1 MLGYQFVMKGLVT
14 CQAFLSIMMTMS
26 SCYPTVHK
34 RSISIENRET
44 ENWTGENIQGR
55 TCLPFCLYINCNNGT
70 CYQDPVTCGLR
81 CICNAGYSG
90 RRCKKEIQTTTLAPT
105 TPDPK
110 SKSEG
115 DLVRIL
121 LGSIQGNID
130 QKDNASF
137 LTETHVSGD
146 DEDEFRTTLETPG
159 DLVKNSTESVD
170 LSSLNKSH
178 KGTDEIFSGFNKPL
192 FLFKLDKEDQ
202 NTMKINNSNTKISF
216 RKNESTSNTPLS
228 NSASNKTKKDDQLSE
243 SVSIA
248 MNESKASVPSLPKPH
263 NKQIDEEGPSLRMS
277 SPDLEL
283 SVLEPFTSLYLDEC
297 DRNCSSENVCVP
309 IKNRFHCYPKKHEC
323 PSGLPCENGI
333 CMKNGSLIK
342 CLCEPGWIGD
352 MCNRNCSLNCNGGAC
367 YRSSEDPDGA
377 TCICNQ
383 GYGGKRCEHKK
394 ELISAEEKNQWYWYV
409 IIPCICCVIVLIIV
423 LVIIIYCMQKRKWL
437 FAMKIVHFF
446 KEYEDDD
453 GKEYDAFI
461 SYKSSKEDEDFV
473 LHQLYPKL
481 EEEMGFKLCL
491 HFRDFTPGDI
501 IANNIIQAI
510 ENSRRTIMVLSPNYV
525 ESEWCRMEYQKAQ
538 HEMLKRKHR
547 IIPIMFRDI
556 TKCEKFDKALGDI
569 LRTVTYI
576 QWPEDGDSNKIERFW
591 NQLRLSLPKKRGPAS
606 SSSSS
611 YTSSGSG
618 STVTTDIYSSVSKPL
633 PSSSIISSDM
643 KTNSDTILNI
653 TENESAVHNNAYPSY
668 ISLNEQTSSPQ
679 SPNTIS
685 SLPNETVQNSTGT
698 DSQPDNSSSR
708 LRKIVKDMLKLKI
721 HSRSF
726 SARLQGEGSLETPTP
741 TTATPSMCLDKDM
754 SPLLAKRKSKKSST
768 WTAKSLHQTLKP
780 CVRSMSE
787 KECTIKKLD
796 IIPQLASQRRE
807 LPDVCKHLD
816 TGHDNNGFENEVNS
830 AKIKPISKEDTRMS
844 NLLSDHEKESS
855 KDFNKNIENVYNESN
870 IAPLPCETC
879 VHPSVNVDNAVYNTS
894 ATNTCTTCVQE
905 TESNNQTVENKKELN
920 KQLCR
925 SFRNDLSRKIKKS
938 NVPRR
943 YSDGVKFNLQLARDT
958 SIEVPVNIT
967 ESSIFNN
974 DYPSQVT
981 TKQEI
986 SNNLYG
992 NSNNFSIDQNVHYC
1006 NTSDS
1011 SKIQNNWMNEPFVPD
1026 QCSNWQTF
1034 DTRNLSVNSND
1045 PNLKP
1050 SFSSSTSYYQN
1061 LHTQE
1066 ISKDSQSQSVDERK
1080 IQNDSE
1086 IHTVNT
1092 SILPNN
1098 SDQKYNLLLDDN
1110 YHRNCET
1117 CILSNDSDTNC
1128 NNNPCYSIHIHPNYI
1143 LPVQRETSKVLNT
1156 GTDCLIPRGSTGANF
1171 TDINRRSSVP
1181 NSPMIDRPLKERKR
1195 LPRRVSAPHLLHAV
1209 LEVKYRENSM
1219 EQERANPTPVPPV
1232 RRKRKRKT
1240 NRTYQD

>member
-1 MLGYQFVMKGLVT
+1 MLGYQFVMKALVS
-14 CQAFLSIMMTMS
+14 CQTFLSIMLTMS
-26 SCYPTVHK
+26 SSYPIVQK

-44 ENWTGENIQGR
+44 ENWTGENLQGR
-55 TCLPFCLYINCNNGT
+55 TCLRFCPYINCNNGT

-81 CICNAGYSG
+81 CICNIGYSG
-90 RRCKKEIQTTTLAPT
+90 RRCKKEIQTTTLVPT

-110 SKSEG
+110 SKSDG
-115 DLVRIL
+115 DLVRIS
-121 LGSIQGNID
+121 LGSIQGNIGH
-130 QKDNASF
+130 KENASF
-137 LTETHVSGD
+137 LTETHERSD
-146 DEDEFRTTLETPG
+146 AEDEFRTTEETAS
-159 DLVKNSTESVD
+159 DFVKNSTESVD
-170 LSSLNKSH
+170 LSSLNNSQ
-178 KGTDEIFSGFNKPL
+178 KGTDEIIRRFRKPL
-192 FLFKLDKEDQ
+192 LLFKLENADK
-202 NTMKINNSNTKISF
+202 NTTKINKTNTKISF
-216 RKNESTSNTPLS
+216 IKNESTLKTPLP
-228 NSASNKTKKDDQLSE
+228 NAESNKTMKEDEMSESESTATKEIKQSVTKLSE
-243 SVSIA
+243 LHE
-248 MNESKASVPSLPKPH
+248 NQL
-263 NKQIDEEGPSLRMS
+263 NEEGPFLRMS

-283 SVLEPFTSLYLDEC
+283 SVREPFTSLYLDEC

-309 IKNRFHCYPKKHEC
+309 IKNRFHCYPKKHDC
-323 PSGLPCENGI
+323 PSGFPCENGI

-383 GYGGKRCEHKK
+383 GYGGKRCEHKR
-394 ELISAEEKNQWYWYV
+394 ELISAAEEDQWYWYV

-423 LVIIIYCMQKRKWL
+423 LVVIIYCMQKRKWL

-501 IANNIIQAI
+501 IANNIIHAI
-510 ENSRRTIMVLSPNYV
+510 ENSRRTIMILSPNYV

-556 TKCEKFDKALGDI
+556 TKCDKFDKALGDI

-591 NQLRLSLPKKRGPAS
+591 NQLRLSLPKKRGPTYS
-606 SSSSS
+606 SSSF
-611 YTSSGSG
+611 TSSGSG
-618 STVTTDIYSSVSKPL
+618 STETTDIYSSISEPI
-633 PSSSIISSDM
+633 PSSSIISSDV
-643 KTNSDTILNI
+643 KKPSYSNNETILNI
-653 TENESAVHNNAYPSY
+653 TENESAVHNSAYPSY
-668 ISLNEQTSSPQ
+668 VTLSEQTSNSQ
-679 SPNTIS
+679 SPNTNS
-685 SLPNETVQNSTGT
+685 SLQSDMKENSTGT
-698 DSQPDNSSSR
+698 ESQPDNSSSR

-726 SARLQGEGSLETPTP
+726 SSVRVQGEGSLETPTP
-741 TTATPSMCLDKDM
+741 TTATPSMFLDKDM

-787 KECTIKKLD
+787 KECNIKKLD
-796 IIPQLASQRRE
+796 IIPQLSTQRRE

-816 TGHDNNGFENEVNS
+816 TGHDNNGFENEKKS
-830 AKIKPISKEDTRMS
+830 RKIISKEDTNVS
-844 NLLSDHEKESS
+844 NLLTDHDIGSS
-855 KDFNKNIENVYNESN
+855 KDFNKNIENVFNESN
-870 IAPLPCETC
+870 MAPLTCETC
-879 VHPSVNVDNAVYNTS
+879 VYSSVNVDNNVYTS
-894 ATNTCTTCVQE
+894 TTDTCKTCVQKS
-905 TESNNQTVENKKELN
+905 ESNNQADVENKKEPN
-920 KQLCR
+920 KQLCN
-925 SFRNDLSRKIKKS
+925 SFRNDLSKRIKKS

-943 YSDGVKFNLQLARDT
+943 YSDGVKLNRKKARDI
-958 SIEVPVNIT
+958 SKDVPVNIT
-967 ESSIFNN
+967 ESCIFNN
-974 DYPSQVT
+974 DYPSRVVA
-981 TKQEI
+981 KQEV
-986 SNNLYG
+986 SNNSYA
-992 NSNNFSIDQNVHYC
+992 NSTSFSNDQNVHYC

-1011 SKIQNNWMNEPFVPD
+1011 SKIQNNWMSEPFVSD
-1026 QCSNWQTF
+1026 KCSNWQTF
-1034 DTRNLSVNSND
+1034 DSKNLSVNSDD
-1045 PNLKP
+1045 PNMNS
-1050 SFSSSTSYYQN
+1050 SFSSNATSYQN

-1066 ISKDSQSQSVDERK
+1066 TLKDSVVGMTR
-1080 IQNDSE
+1080 NDSD
-1086 IHTVNT
+1086 IQAVNT
-1092 SILPNN
+1092 KTL
-1098 SDQKYNLLLDDN
+1098 SDNYVQEYNVLLDDN

-1117 CILSNDSDTNC
+1117 CILANDSDTNC

-1143 LPVQRETSKVLNT
+1143 LPVQRETSKVLNST
-1156 GTDCLIPRGSTGANF
+1156 GSDCLIPRGCTGVSS

-1181 NSPMIDRPLKERKR
+1181 NSPTTSRPLRERKR
-1195 LPRRVSAPHLLHAV
+1195 LPRRVSAPHLLNAV
-1209 LEVKYRENSM
+1209 LEVKYKENSM
-1219 EQERANPTPVPPV
+1219 EQEKTNPTPVPPV